1 LFFLGTRVV
10 EAPDN
15 DAVLLM
21 AGINLVCEGTLMT
34 IFANKRSSAAFPLKP
49 VAAGCALFV
58 AAFASPAFAQTS
70 AAPQATDAP
79 VASVVVSGIRRG
91 IEDAIS
97 VKKDSTSIVEAIS
110 AEDIGKLPDV
120 SIAESISRLPG
131 LAAQRVAGRA
141 QVISIRGLSP
151 DFSTTLLN
159 GREQVSTG
167 DNRSVEFDQYP
178 SELMSGVTV
187 YKTPDAGLIGQG
199 LSGTID
205 MQTVRPLNFS
215 GRTVALNARGE
226 KNSLGKIG
234 NAKDTG
240 NRFSASYIDQ
250 FADRTI
256 GIALGYAHLETPVL
270 DNETGL
276 YEPWKRDARPGLPT
290 GAFGSDGIKAVAK
303 SGRNERDGFM
313 GVLQYRPN
321 KQWTSI
327 VDVYASQFKDTET
340 ANQLEIGL
348 GDYNGNYKP
357 GLQYV
362 NPVVIDGTLNSGTAT
377 GVYPLVRGMY
387 NKRKDEI
394 RAAGWSNEVRLN
406 GWSLLADLSY
416 SHAKREELSL
426 ENNTQISNAAGDPFL
441 DSVNL
446 HYGNGGF
453 SQMTPGRDYS
463 NPANL
468 YVRNTIYGSGYGKVP
483 RVEDE
488 LKSFKLVA
496 NIQATGM
503 LEKAFSSFDI
513 GINYSDRSKD
523 KTQPEGNINLKG
535 ADSTISPDLLYGQAN
550 LGFAGAGMI
559 PTWNVPAVVAK
570 YMVFAPTDTQGYLI
584 SKAWSVS
591 EKVTTSFAKANIE
604 AELGDVSLRGNV
616 GVQVQRTDQS
626 SQSRWFDNT
635 APVGSQIKPVDDGKT
650 YTDVLP
656 SMNLAFG
663 LDNQQTV
670 RLALAKQLARP
681 RVDQLRSALDFNV
694 GTNDFKP
701 SGSGGNAK
709 LDPWRAKAFDISY
722 EKYFDKKAYF
732 AIAGFY
738 KKLDTYIFTQTRDF
752 DFSQFTPGTPA
763 ITNIGNYSAPYNGNG
778 GNLKGAEL
786 SASLPLNMVS
796 KVLDGFGV
804 TASTTYTDSKIT
816 IEDPS
821 GSIGQHIPLPG
832 LSKRV
837 TNLTAYYEKNGFET
851 RISQRKRSD
860 FVGEIG
866 NFANDRALRYVVGEN
881 VIDFQVS
888 YTFEKGPMKGL
899 GLLAQVN
906 NLRNAAY
913 ETYNG
918 DRAQQLEYQKYGR
931 SVLVGANYK
940 F

>member
-1 LFFLGTRVV
+1 M
-10 EAPDN
+10 N
-15 DAVLLM
+15 
-21 AGINLVCEGTLMT
+21 
-34 IFANKRSSAAFPLKP
+34 IFASKRSHTAFPLKP
-49 VAAGCALFV
+49 VAAGCALL
-58 AAFASPAFAQTS
+58 AAAIAAPVHAQTATAP
-70 AAPQATDAP
+70 AADDTKVMSVT
-79 VASVVVSGIRRG
+79 VAGIRRG

-97 VKKDSTSIVEAIS
+97 VKKDATSIVEAIS

-178 SELMSGVTV
+178 SELMGGVTV
-187 YKTPDAGLIGQG
+187 YKTPDAGLVGQG

-250 FADRTI
+250 FANRTI
-256 GIALGYAHLETPVL
+256 GIALGFAHLETPVL

-276 YEPWKRDARPGLPT
+276 YEPWKRDGRAGLPDGT
-290 GAFGSDGIKAVAK
+290 FASDGIKAVAK
-303 SGRNERDGFM
+303 SGRNERDGLM

-327 VDVYASQFKDTET
+327 VDVYASRFKNEET
-340 ANQLEIGL
+340 ANQMEINLSGW
-348 GDYNGNYKP
+348 NGGNKP
-357 GLQYV
+357 DPVY
-362 NPVVIDGTLNSGTAT
+362 NPVVVNGGTIASGTANNI
-377 GVYPLVRGMY
+377 YPLVRGMY
-387 NKRKDEI
+387 NKRQDDI
-394 RAAGWSNEVRLN
+394 RAAGWSNEFKLD
-406 GWSLLADLSY
+406 GWSLFADLNY
-416 SHAKREELSL
+416 SKAKRDELSL
-426 ENNTQISNAAGDPFL
+426 ENNLQMSNAAGAPFL
-441 DSVNL
+441 DSVKL
-446 HYGNGGF
+446 GYGDGGF
-453 SQMTPGRDYS
+453 SQMTPGLDY
-463 NPANL
+463 NNRNNL
-468 YVRNTIYGSGYGKVP
+468 YVTNTIYGSGYGKVP
-483 RVEDE
+483 SVEDE
-488 LKSFKLVA
+488 LKGFKLVA
-496 NIQATGM
+496 NIQSFGA
-503 LEKAFSSFDI
+503 LEKVFSSFDI
-513 GINYSDRSKD
+513 GANYSDRTKN
-523 KTQPEGNINLKG
+523 KHQPEGNINLKG
-535 ADSTISPDLLYGQAN
+535 APTTISSDLFYQSAD
-550 LGFAGAGMI
+550 LGFAGAGSI
-559 PTWNVPAVVAK
+559 PTWNVPAVVDK
-570 YMVFAPTDTQGYLI
+570 YMTFAPTDTQGYLI
-584 SKAWSVS
+584 AKTWEVS
-591 EKVTTSFAKANIE
+591 EKVTTAFAKANIE
-604 AELGDVSLRGNV
+604 AELGNDISLRGNV

-626 SQSRWFDNT
+626 SASRWYDNT
-635 APVGSQIKPVDDGKT
+635 TGAIKPINDGKK

-670 RLALAKQLARP
+670 RVALAKQLARP
-681 RVDQLRSALDFNV
+681 RVDQLRSALDF
-694 GTNDFKP
+694 GIDTTKREP
-701 SGSGGNAK
+701 GASGGNAR
-709 LDPWRAKAFDISY
+709 LDPWRAKAFDLSY

-732 AIAGFY
+732 AAAVFF
-738 KKLDTYIFTQTRDF
+738 KKLDTYIFTQTKSY
-752 DFSQFTPGTPA
+752 DFSAYIPPGA
-763 ITNIGNYSAPYNGNG
+763 IGNGAGYPLHTAIGNYTAAYNGNG

-796 KVLDGFGV
+796 KALDGFGLS
-804 TASTTYTDSKIT
+804 ASTTYTDSKIT

-832 LSKRV
+832 LSKHV

-851 RISQRKRSD
+851 RISQRRRSD

-866 NFANDRALRYVVGEN
+866 NFSNDRALRYVVGEN
-881 VIDFQVS
+881 IIDFQVG
-888 YTFEKGPMKGL
+888 YTFNTGAMKGV
-899 GLLAQVN
+899 GLLLQVN

-918 DRAQQLEYQKYGR
+918 DRSQQLEYQKYGR
-931 SVLVGANYK
+931 TVLAGVNYK

>member
-1 LFFLGTRVV
+1 
-10 EAPDN
+10 
-15 DAVLLM
+15 
-21 AGINLVCEGTLMT
+21 MT
-34 IFANKRSSAAFPLKP
+34 IFATKRSKPAAFPLKP
-49 VAAGCALFV
+49 VAAGCALFA
-58 AAFASPAFAQTS
+58 AAFASPAYAQTS
-70 AAPQATDAP
+70 AAAQASEPPMTA
-79 VASVVVSGIRRG
+79 VVVSGIRRG

-97 VKKDSTSIVEAIS
+97 VKKDSSSIVEAIS

-178 SELMSGVTV
+178 SELISGVTV
-187 YKTPDAGLIGQG
+187 YKTPDAGLVGQG

-205 MQTVRPLNFS
+205 MQTVRPLSFG
-215 GRTVALNARGE
+215 GRAVALNARGE
-226 KNSLGKIG
+226 KNSLGRIAD
-234 NAKDTG
+234 AKATG

-250 FADRTI
+250 FANRTI
-256 GIALGYAHLETPVL
+256 GIALGYAHLETPIL

-276 YEPWKRDARPGLPT
+276 YEPWKRDARPGLPAGT
-290 GAFGSDGIKAVAK
+290 FASDGIKAVAR
-303 SGRNERDGFM
+303 SGKNERDGLM

-327 VDVYASQFKDTET
+327 VDVYASRFKSEET
-340 ANQLEIGL
+340 ANQIEVNL
-348 GDYNGNYKP
+348 GDYNGGYTP
-357 GLQYV
+357 GLLYT
-362 NPVVIDGTLNSGTAT
+362 NPVIGNGTIAGGTAT

-387 NKRKDEI
+387 GKRKDDI
-394 RAAGWSNEVRLN
+394 RAAGWSNELKMD
-406 GWSLLADLSY
+406 GWSLFADLNY
-416 SHAKREELSL
+416 SKAKRAEISL

-441 DSVNL
+441 DAVKL
-446 HYGNGGF
+446 GYGNGAF
-453 SQMTPGRDYS
+453 SQLSFGRDYS

-468 YVRNTIYGSGYGKVP
+468 YVRNTIYGSGYGKTP

-488 LKSFKLVA
+488 LKGFKLSA
-496 NIQATGM
+496 KFDATGM

-513 GINYSDRSKD
+513 GVNYSDRSKD
-523 KTQPEGNINLKG
+523 KSQPEGNINLKG
-535 ADSTISPDLLYGQAN
+535 AATTISSDLMYPSAD
-550 LGFAGAGMI
+550 LGFAGAGFI

-570 YMVFAPTDTQGYLI
+570 YMVFAPTDDQGYLI
-584 SKAWSVS
+584 AKSWSVS
-591 EKVTTSFAKANIE
+591 EKILTSYAKANIE
-604 AELGDVSLRGNV
+604 AELGENVSLRGNI

-626 SQSRWFDNT
+626 SASRYFDNT
-635 APVGSQIKPVDDGKT
+635 SGTIKPVDDGKK

-663 LDNQQTV
+663 FDHQQTL
-670 RLALAKQLARP
+670 RLAAAKQLARP

-701 SGSGGNAK
+701 SGSGGNAR
-709 LDPWRAKAFDISY
+709 LDPWRANAFDVSY

-732 AIAGFY
+732 AVAGFY
-738 KKLDTYIFTQTRDF
+738 KKLKTYIFTQTKDY

-763 ITNIGNYSAPYNGNG
+763 ITNIGNYSAPYNGQG
-778 GNLKGAEL
+778 GTLKGAEL
-786 SASLPLNMVS
+786 SGSLPLNMLTPA
-796 KVLDGFGV
+796 LDGFGV
-804 TASTTYTDSKIT
+804 SASTTYTDSKIS

-837 TNLTAYYEKNGFET
+837 SNLTAYYEKNGFES
-851 RISQRKRSD
+851 RISQRRRSD

-881 VIDFQVS
+881 VIDLQVG
-888 YTFEKGPMKGL
+888 YTFNSGTLKGL
-899 GLLAQVN
+899 GLVAQVN

-918 DRAQQLEYQKYGR
+918 DRSQQLEYQKYGR
-931 SVLVGANYK
+931 TVLVGANYK

>member
-1 LFFLGTRVV
+1 M
-10 EAPDN
+10 N
-15 DAVLLM
+15 
-21 AGINLVCEGTLMT
+21 
-34 IFANKRSSAAFPLKP
+34 IFASKRTHTAFQLKP
-49 VAAGCALFV
+49 LAAGVALLVVAA
-58 AAFASPAFAQTS
+58 AAPAFAQTS
-70 AAPQATDAP
+70 ADAP
-79 VASVVVSGIRRG
+79 AADEPKLQSVTVAGIRRG

-97 VKKDSTSIVEAIS
+97 VKKDATSIVEAIS

-178 SELMSGVTV
+178 SELIGGVTV
-187 YKTPDAGLIGQG
+187 YKTPDAGLVGQG

-205 MQTVRPLNFS
+205 LQTVRPLNFA

-250 FADRTI
+250 FANRTI
-256 GIALGYAHLETPVL
+256 GVALGYAHLETPVL

-276 YEPWKRDARPGLPT
+276 YEPWKRDDRAGLPSGT
-290 GAFGSDGIKAVAK
+290 FASDGIKAVAK
-303 SGRNERDGFM
+303 SGRNERDGLM

-321 KQWTSI
+321 KQWTSTF
-327 VDVYASQFKDTET
+327 DAYASRFKNEET
-340 ANQLEIGL
+340 SNQIEISLSGW
-348 GDYNGNYKP
+348 NGGNKP
-357 GLQYV
+357 DPIY
-362 NPVVIDGTLNSGTAT
+362 NPVVVNNGTIASGTANNI
-377 GVYPLVRGMY
+377 YPLVRGMY
-387 NKRKDEI
+387 NKRQDDI
-394 RAAGWSNEVRLN
+394 RAAGWSNEFRLD
-406 GWSLLADLSY
+406 GWSLFADLNY
-416 SHAKREELSL
+416 SKAKRDEISL
-426 ENNTQISNAAGDPFL
+426 ENNLQMTNAAGAAFL
-441 DSVNL
+441 DSVKL
-446 HYGNGGF
+446 GYGNGGF
-453 SQMTPGRDYS
+453 SQLTPGMDYNNRNS
-463 NPANL
+463 L
-468 YVRNTIYGSGYGKVP
+468 YVTNTIYGSGYGKTP
-483 RVEDE
+483 SVEDE
-488 LKSFKLVA
+488 LKGFKLVA
-496 NIQATGM
+496 NIQSSGA

-513 GINYSDRSKD
+513 GANYADRSKN
-523 KTQPEGNINLKG
+523 KHQPEGNITLQG
-535 ADSTISPDLLYGQAN
+535 APTTISSDLFYQSAN
-550 LGFAGAGMI
+550 LGFAGAGYI

-584 SKAWSVS
+584 AKTWEVS
-591 EKVTTSFAKANIE
+591 EKVTTAFAKANIE
-604 AELGDVSLRGNV
+604 AELGADVSLRGNI

-626 SQSRWFDNT
+626 SASRWYDNT
-635 APVGSQIKPVDDGKT
+635 TGAIKPVNDGKK

-681 RVDQLRSALDFNV
+681 RVDQLRSALDF
-694 GTNDFKP
+694 GIDTTKREP
-701 SGSGGNAK
+701 GGSGGNAR

-732 AIAGFY
+732 AAAAFY
-738 KKLDTYIFTQTRDF
+738 KKLDTYIFTQTKSY
-752 DFSQFTPGTPA
+752 DFSAYVPPGSVGNNPTDPLH
-763 ITNIGNYSAPYNGNG
+763 TTIGNYTAPYNGNG
-778 GNLKGAEL
+778 GNLKGLEL

-796 KVLDGFGV
+796 KALDGFGV
-804 TASTTYTDSKIT
+804 SASTTYTDSKIT

-837 TNLTAYYEKNGFET
+837 SNLTAYYEKAGFEA
-851 RISQRKRSD
+851 RVSQRKRSD

-866 NFANDRALRYVVGEN
+866 NFSNDRALRYVVGEN
-881 VIDFQVS
+881 IIDLQVG
-888 YTFEKGPMKGL
+888 YTFENGPMKGL
-899 GLLAQVN
+899 GFVVQVN

-918 DRAQQLEYQKYGR
+918 DRSQQLEYQKYGR
-931 SVLVGANYK
+931 TVLAGVNYK

>member
-1 LFFLGTRVV
+1 M
-10 EAPDN
+10 N
-15 DAVLLM
+15 
-21 AGINLVCEGTLMT
+21 
-34 IFANKRSSAAFPLKP
+34 IFASKRSHTAFPLKP
-49 VAAGCALFV
+49 VAAGCALL
-58 AAFASPAFAQTS
+58 AAAIAAPVHAQTATAP
-70 AAPQATDAP
+70 AADDTKVMSVT
-79 VASVVVSGIRRG
+79 VAGIRRG

-97 VKKDSTSIVEAIS
+97 VKKDATSIVEAIS

-178 SELMSGVTV
+178 SELMGGVTV
-187 YKTPDAGLIGQG
+187 YKTPDAGLVGQG

-250 FADRTI
+250 FANRTI
-256 GIALGYAHLETPVL
+256 GIALGFAHLETPVL

-276 YEPWKRDARPGLPT
+276 YEPWKRDGRAGLPDGT
-290 GAFGSDGIKAVAK
+290 FASDGIKAVAK
-303 SGRNERDGFM
+303 SGRNERDGLM

-327 VDVYASQFKDTET
+327 VDVYASRFKNEET
-340 ANQLEIGL
+340 SNQLEINLSGW
-348 GDYNGNYKP
+348 NGGNKP
-357 GLQYV
+357 DPVY
-362 NPVVIDGTLNSGTAT
+362 NPVVVNGGTIASGTANNI
-377 GVYPLVRGMY
+377 YPLVRGMY
-387 NKRKDEI
+387 NKRQDDI
-394 RAAGWSNEVRLN
+394 RAAGWSNEFKLN
-406 GWSLLADLSY
+406 GWSLFADLNY
-416 SHAKREELSL
+416 SKAKRDELSL
-426 ENNTQISNAAGDPFL
+426 ENNLQMSNAAGAPFL
-441 DSVNL
+441 DSVKL
-446 HYGNGGF
+446 GYGDGGF
-453 SQMTPGRDYS
+453 SQMTPGLDY
-463 NPANL
+463 NNRNNL
-468 YVRNTIYGSGYGKVP
+468 YVTNTIYGSGYGKTP
-483 RVEDE
+483 SVEDE
-488 LKSFKLVA
+488 LKGFKLVA
-496 NIQATGM
+496 NIQSFGA
-503 LEKAFSSFDI
+503 LEKVFSSFDI
-513 GINYSDRSKD
+513 GANYSDRTKN
-523 KTQPEGNINLKG
+523 KHQPEGNINLKG
-535 ADSTISPDLLYGQAN
+535 APTTISSDLFYQSAD
-550 LGFAGAGMI
+550 LGFAGAGSI
-559 PTWNVPAVVAK
+559 PTWNVPAVVDK
-570 YMVFAPTDTQGYLI
+570 YMTFAPTDTQGYLI
-584 SKAWSVS
+584 AKTWEVS
-591 EKVTTSFAKANIE
+591 EKVTTAFAKANIE
-604 AELGDVSLRGNV
+604 AELGNDISLRGNV

-626 SQSRWFDNT
+626 SASRWYDNT
-635 APVGSQIKPVDDGKT
+635 TGAIKPINDGKK

-670 RLALAKQLARP
+670 RVALAKQLARP
-681 RVDQLRSALDFNV
+681 RVDQLRSALDF
-694 GTNDFKP
+694 GIDTTKREP
-701 SGSGGNAK
+701 GASGGNAR
-709 LDPWRAKAFDISY
+709 LDPWRAKAFDLSY

-732 AIAGFY
+732 AAAVFF
-738 KKLDTYIFTQTRDF
+738 KKLDTYIFTQTKSY
-752 DFSQFTPGTPA
+752 DFSAYIPPGA
-763 ITNIGNYSAPYNGNG
+763 IGNGAGYPLHTAIGNYTAAYNGNG

-796 KVLDGFGV
+796 KALDGFGLS
-804 TASTTYTDSKIT
+804 ASTTYTDSKIT

-832 LSKRV
+832 LSKHV

-851 RISQRKRSD
+851 RISQRRRSD

-866 NFANDRALRYVVGEN
+866 NFSNDRALRYVVGEN
-881 VIDFQVS
+881 IIDFQVG
-888 YTFEKGPMKGL
+888 YTFNTGAMKGV
-899 GLLAQVN
+899 GLLLQVN

-918 DRAQQLEYQKYGR
+918 DRSQQLEYQKYGR
-931 SVLVGANYK
+931 TVLAGVNYK

>member
-1 LFFLGTRVV
+1 M
-10 EAPDN
+10 N
-15 DAVLLM
+15 
-21 AGINLVCEGTLMT
+21 
-34 IFANKRSSAAFPLKP
+34 IFASKRSHTAFPLKP
-49 VAAGCALFV
+49 VAAGCALL
-58 AAFASPAFAQTS
+58 AAAIAAPVHAQTATAP
-70 AAPQATDAP
+70 AADDTKVMSVT
-79 VASVVVSGIRRG
+79 VAGIRRG

-97 VKKDSTSIVEAIS
+97 VKKDATSIVEAIS

-178 SELMSGVTV
+178 SELMGGVTV
-187 YKTPDAGLIGQG
+187 YKTPDAGLVGQG

-250 FADRTI
+250 FANRTI
-256 GIALGYAHLETPVL
+256 GIALGFAHLETPVL

-276 YEPWKRDARPGLPT
+276 YEPWKRDGRAGLPDGT
-290 GAFGSDGIKAVAK
+290 FASDGIKAVAK
-303 SGRNERDGFM
+303 SGRNERDGLM

-327 VDVYASQFKDTET
+327 VDVYASRFKNEET
-340 ANQLEIGL
+340 SNQLEINLSGW
-348 GDYNGNYKP
+348 NGGNKP
-357 GLQYV
+357 DPVY
-362 NPVVIDGTLNSGTAT
+362 NPVVVNGGTIASGTANNI
-377 GVYPLVRGMY
+377 YPLVRGMY
-387 NKRKDEI
+387 NKRQDDI
-394 RAAGWSNEVRLN
+394 RAAGWSNEFKLN
-406 GWSLLADLSY
+406 GWSLFADLNY
-416 SHAKREELSL
+416 SKAKRDELSL
-426 ENNTQISNAAGDPFL
+426 ENNLQMSNAAGAPFL
-441 DSVNL
+441 DSVKL
-446 HYGNGGF
+446 GYGDGGF
-453 SQMTPGRDYS
+453 SQMTPGLDY
-463 NPANL
+463 NNRNNL
-468 YVRNTIYGSGYGKVP
+468 YVTNTIYGSGYGKTP
-483 RVEDE
+483 SVEDE
-488 LKSFKLVA
+488 LKGFKLVA
-496 NIQATGM
+496 NIQSFGA
-503 LEKAFSSFDI
+503 LEKVFSSFDI
-513 GINYSDRSKD
+513 GANYSDRTKN
-523 KTQPEGNINLKG
+523 KHQPEGNINLKG
-535 ADSTISPDLLYGQAN
+535 APTTISSDLFYQSAD
-550 LGFAGAGMI
+550 LGFAGAGSI
-559 PTWNVPAVVAK
+559 PTWNVPAVVDK
-570 YMVFAPTDTQGYLI
+570 YMTFAPTDTQGYLI
-584 SKAWSVS
+584 AKTWEVS
-591 EKVTTSFAKANIE
+591 EKVTTAFAKANIE
-604 AELGDVSLRGNV
+604 AELGNDISLRGNV

-626 SQSRWFDNT
+626 SASRWYDNT
-635 APVGSQIKPVDDGKT
+635 TGAIKPINDGKK

-670 RLALAKQLARP
+670 RVALAKQLARP
-681 RVDQLRSALDFNV
+681 RVDQLRSALDF
-694 GTNDFKP
+694 GIDTTKREP
-701 SGSGGNAK
+701 GASGGNAR
-709 LDPWRAKAFDISY
+709 LDPWRAKAFDLSY

-732 AIAGFY
+732 AAAVFF
-738 KKLDTYIFTQTRDF
+738 KKLDTYIFTQTKSY
-752 DFSQFTPGTPA
+752 DFSAYIPPGA
-763 ITNIGNYSAPYNGNG
+763 IGDGAGYPLHTAIGNYTAAYNGNG

-796 KVLDGFGV
+796 KALDGFGLS
-804 TASTTYTDSKIT
+804 ASTTYTDSKIT

-832 LSKRV
+832 LSKHV

-851 RISQRKRSD
+851 RISQRRRSD

-866 NFANDRALRYVVGEN
+866 NFSNDRALRYVVGEN
-881 VIDFQVS
+881 IIDFQVG
-888 YTFEKGPMKGL
+888 YTFNTGAMKGV
-899 GLLAQVN
+899 GLLLQVN

-918 DRAQQLEYQKYGR
+918 DRSQQLEYQKYGR
-931 SVLVGANYK
+931 TVLAGVNYK

>member
-1 LFFLGTRVV
+1 M
-10 EAPDN
+10 N
-15 DAVLLM
+15 
-21 AGINLVCEGTLMT
+21 
-34 IFANKRSSAAFPLKP
+34 IFASKRSHTAFPLKP
-49 VAAGCALFV
+49 VAAGCALL
-58 AAFASPAFAQTS
+58 AAAIAAPVHAQTATAP
-70 AAPQATDAP
+70 AADDTKVMSVT
-79 VASVVVSGIRRG
+79 VAGIRRG

-97 VKKDSTSIVEAIS
+97 VKKDATSIVEAIS

-178 SELMSGVTV
+178 SELMGGVTV
-187 YKTPDAGLIGQG
+187 YKTPDAGLVGQG

-250 FADRTI
+250 FANRTI
-256 GIALGYAHLETPVL
+256 GIALGFAHLETPVL

-276 YEPWKRDARPGLPT
+276 YEPWKRDGRAGLPDGT
-290 GAFGSDGIKAVAK
+290 FASDGIKAVAK
-303 SGRNERDGFM
+303 SGRNERDGLM

-327 VDVYASQFKDTET
+327 VDVYASRFKNEET
-340 ANQLEIGL
+340 SNQLEINLSGW
-348 GDYNGNYKP
+348 NGGNKP
-357 GLQYV
+357 DPVY
-362 NPVVIDGTLNSGTAT
+362 NPVVVNGGTIASGTANNI
-377 GVYPLVRGMY
+377 YPLVRGMY
-387 NKRKDEI
+387 NKRQDDI
-394 RAAGWSNEVRLN
+394 RAAGWSNEFKLN
-406 GWSLLADLSY
+406 GWSLFADLNY
-416 SHAKREELSL
+416 SKAKRDELSL
-426 ENNTQISNAAGDPFL
+426 ENNLQMSNAAGAPFL
-441 DSVNL
+441 DSVKL
-446 HYGNGGF
+446 GYGDGGF
-453 SQMTPGRDYS
+453 SQMTPGLDY
-463 NPANL
+463 NNRNNL
-468 YVRNTIYGSGYGKVP
+468 YVTNTIYGSGYGKTP
-483 RVEDE
+483 SVEDE
-488 LKSFKLVA
+488 LKGFKLVA
-496 NIQATGM
+496 NIQSFGA
-503 LEKAFSSFDI
+503 LEKVFSSFDI
-513 GINYSDRSKD
+513 GANYSDRTKN
-523 KTQPEGNINLKG
+523 KHQPEGNINLKG
-535 ADSTISPDLLYGQAN
+535 APTTISSDLFYQSAD
-550 LGFAGAGMI
+550 LGFAGAGSI
-559 PTWNVPAVVAK
+559 PTWNVPAVVDK
-570 YMVFAPTDTQGYLI
+570 YMTFAPTDTQGYLI
-584 SKAWSVS
+584 AKTWEVS
-591 EKVTTSFAKANIE
+591 EKVTTAFAKANIE
-604 AELGDVSLRGNV
+604 AELGNDISLRGNV

-626 SQSRWFDNT
+626 SASRWYDNT
-635 APVGSQIKPVDDGKT
+635 TGAIKPINDGKK

-670 RLALAKQLARP
+670 RVALAKQLARP
-681 RVDQLRSALDFNV
+681 RVDQLRSALDF
-694 GTNDFKP
+694 GIDTTKREP
-701 SGSGGNAK
+701 GASGGNAR
-709 LDPWRAKAFDISY
+709 LDPWRAKAFDLSY

-732 AIAGFY
+732 AAAVFF
-738 KKLDTYIFTQTRDF
+738 KKLDTYIFTQTKSY
-752 DFSQFTPGTPA
+752 DFSAYIPPGA
-763 ITNIGNYSAPYNGNG
+763 IGDGPGYPLHTAIGNYTAAYNGNG

-796 KVLDGFGV
+796 KALDGFGLS
-804 TASTTYTDSKIT
+804 ASTTYTDSKIT

-832 LSKRV
+832 LSKHV

-851 RISQRKRSD
+851 RISQRRRSD

-866 NFANDRALRYVVGEN
+866 NFSNDRALRYVVGEN
-881 VIDFQVS
+881 IIDFQVG
-888 YTFEKGPMKGL
+888 YTFNTGAMKGV
-899 GLLAQVN
+899 GLLLQVN

-918 DRAQQLEYQKYGR
+918 DRSQQLEYQKYGR
-931 SVLVGANYK
+931 TVLAGVNYK

>member
-1 LFFLGTRVV
+1 MRGDIKL
-10 EAPDN
+10 N
-15 DAVLLM
+15 
-21 AGINLVCEGTLMT
+21 
-34 IFANKRSSAAFPLKP
+34 IFASKRSHTAFPLKP
-49 VAAGCALFV
+49 VAAGCALLIAAAVPAYAQTTGV
-58 AAFASPAFAQTS
+58 AATADQ
-70 AAPQATDAP
+70 PQ
-79 VASVVVSGIRRG
+79 VMSVTVSGIRRG

-97 VKKDSTSIVEAIS
+97 VKKDASSIVEAIS

-131 LAAQRVAGRA
+131 VAAQRVAGRA

-178 SELMSGVTV
+178 SELIGGVTI

-205 MQTVRPLNFS
+205 MQSVRPLNFS
-215 GRTVALNARGE
+215 SRTVALNLRGE
-226 KNSLGKIG
+226 KNSLGKIA

-250 FADRTI
+250 FANRTI
-256 GIALGYAHLETPVL
+256 GIALGWAHLETPIL

-276 YEPWKRDARPGLPT
+276 YEPWKRDARAGLPAGT
-290 GAFGSDGIKAVAK
+290 YGSDGIKAVAR
-303 SGRNERDGFM
+303 SGKNQRDGVM

-321 KQWTSI
+321 KQWTSM
-327 VDVYASQFKDTET
+327 VDVYASRFKAEET
-340 ANQLEIGL
+340 ANQIEINL
-348 GDYNGNYKP
+348 GGWNGGFDP
-357 GLQYV
+357 A
-362 NPVVIDGTLNSGTAT
+362 PVYT
-377 GVYPLVRGMY
+377 GVTTNNGTIAGATANNIYPLVRGMY
-387 NKRKDEI
+387 NKRKDDI
-394 RAAGWSNEVRLN
+394 RAAGWSNEVRLD
-406 GWSLLADLSY
+406 GWSLFADLNY
-416 SHAKREELSL
+416 SKAKRDELSL
-426 ENNTQISNAAGDPFL
+426 ENNLQISNPAGDPFL
-441 DSVNL
+441 DSVKL
-446 HYGNGGF
+446 GIGNGGF
-453 SQMTPGRDYS
+453 SQITTGRDYNAPGS
-463 NPANL
+463 L
-468 YVRNTIYGSGYGKVP
+468 YVRNTIYGSGYGKTP
-483 RVEDE
+483 SVEDE
-488 LKSFKLVA
+488 LKGFKLTA
-496 NIQATGM
+496 NILSSGA

-513 GINYSDRSKD
+513 GANYSDRTKN
-523 KTQPEGNINLKG
+523 KHQPEGNINLKG
-535 ADSTISPDLLYGQAN
+535 APTLISSDLFYQSAD
-550 LGFAGAGMI
+550 LGFAGAGSI
-559 PTWNVPAVVAK
+559 PTWNVPAVVDK
-570 YMVFAPTDTQGYLI
+570 YMVFAPTDTAGYLI
-584 SKAWSVS
+584 AKTWEVS
-591 EKVTTSFAKANIE
+591 EKITTAFAKANIE
-604 AELGDVSLRGNV
+604 AELGADVSLRGNI

-626 SQSRWFDNT
+626 SASRWYDNT
-635 APVGSQIKPVDDGKT
+635 TGAIKPVNDGKK

-670 RLALAKQLARP
+670 RVALAKQLARP
-681 RVDQLRSALDFNV
+681 RVDQLRSALDF
-694 GTNDFKP
+694 GIDTTKREP
-701 SGSGGNAK
+701 GGSGGNAR

-738 KKLDTYIFTQTRDF
+738 KKLDTYIFTQTKSY
-752 DFSQFTPGTPA
+752 DFSAYIPPGAVGNGAAFPLHT
-763 ITNIGNYSAPYNGNG
+763 TMGNYTAPYNGNG

-786 SASLPLNMVS
+786 SASLPLSMVS
-796 KVLDGFGV
+796 KSLDGFGV
-804 TASTTYTDSKIT
+804 VASTTYTDSKIT

-821 GSIGQHIPLPG
+821 GSIGHHIPLPG

-837 TNLTAYYEKNGFET
+837 TNLTAYYEKDGFET

-881 VIDFQVS
+881 VIDFQIG
-888 YTFEKGPMKGL
+888 YTFNTGAMKGL
-899 GLLAQVN
+899 GLLLQVN

-918 DRAQQLEYQKYGR
+918 DRNQQLEYQKYGR
-931 SVLVGANYK
+931 TVLAGVNYK

>member
-1 LFFLGTRVV
+1 MNIFASQRSHTAFQLTPLAAG
-10 EAPDN
+10 A
-15 DAVLLM
+15 ALLM
-21 AGINLVCEGTLMT
+21 
-34 IFANKRSSAAFPLKP
+34 
-49 VAAGCALFV
+49 VAA
-58 AAFASPAFAQTS
+58 AAPAFAQTS
-70 AAPQATDAP
+70 ADAP
-79 VASVVVSGIRRG
+79 AADASKMQSVTVAGIRRG

-97 VKKDSTSIVEAIS
+97 VKRDATSIVEAIS

-178 SELMSGVTV
+178 SELIGGVTV

-205 MQTVRPLNFS
+205 LQTVRPLNFA

-240 NRFSASYIDQ
+240 SRFSASYIDQ
-250 FADRTI
+250 FANRTI
-256 GIALGYAHLETPVL
+256 GVALGYAHLETPVL

-276 YEPWKRDARPGLPT
+276 YEPWKRDDRAGLPSGT
-290 GAFGSDGIKAVAK
+290 FASDGIKAVAK
-303 SGRNERDGFM
+303 SGRNERDGLM
-313 GVLQYRPN
+313 GVVQYRPN
-321 KQWTSI
+321 KQWTSTF
-327 VDVYASQFKDTET
+327 DAYASRFKNEET
-340 ANQLEIGL
+340 SNQIEINLSGW
-348 GDYNGNYKP
+348 NGGNKP
-357 GLQYV
+357 DPVY
-362 NPVVIDGTLNSGTAT
+362 NPVVINNGTIAGGTANNI
-377 GVYPLVRGMY
+377 YPLVRGMY
-387 NKRKDEI
+387 NKRQDDI
-394 RAAGWSNEVRLN
+394 RAAGWSNEFRMD
-406 GWSLLADLSY
+406 GWSLLADLNY
-416 SHAKREELSL
+416 SKAKRDELSL
-426 ENNTQISNAAGDPFL
+426 ENNLQMSNAAGAPFL
-441 DSVNL
+441 DSVKL
-446 HYGNGGF
+446 GYGNGGY
-453 SQMTPGRDYS
+453 SQLTPGLDY
-463 NPANL
+463 NNRNNL
-468 YVRNTIYGSGYGKVP
+468 YVTNTIYGSGYGKTP
-483 RVEDE
+483 SVEDE
-488 LKSFKLVA
+488 LKGFKLVA
-496 NIQATGM
+496 NIQSSGA

-513 GINYSDRSKD
+513 GANYSDRSKN
-523 KTQPEGNINLKG
+523 KHQPEGNINLKG
-535 ADSTISPDLLYGQAN
+535 APTTISPDLFYQSAN
-550 LGFAGAGMI
+550 LGFAGAGYI
-559 PTWNVPAVVAK
+559 PTWNVPAVVDK
-570 YMVFAPTDTQGYLI
+570 YMVFAPSDTQGYLI
-584 SKAWSVS
+584 AKTWEVS
-591 EKVTTSFAKANIE
+591 EKITTAFAKANIE
-604 AELGDVSLRGNV
+604 AELGSDVSLRGNV

-626 SQSRWFDNT
+626 SASRWFDNT
-635 APVGSQIKPVDDGKT
+635 TGAIKPVNDGKK

-663 LDNQQTV
+663 FDNQQTV

-681 RVDQLRSALDFNV
+681 RVDQLRSALDF
-694 GTNDFKP
+694 GIDTTKREP
-701 SGSGGNAK
+701 GGSGGNAR

-732 AIAGFY
+732 AAAAFY
-738 KKLDTYIFTQTRDF
+738 KKLDTYIFTQTKSY
-752 DFSQFTPGTPA
+752 DFSAYVPPGSVGNGVNDPLHT
-763 ITNIGNYSAPYNGNG
+763 TIGNYTAPYNGNG
-778 GNLKGAEL
+778 GNLKGVEL

-796 KVLDGFGV
+796 KMLDGFGV
-804 TASTTYTDSKIT
+804 SASTTYTDSKIT

-837 TNLTAYYEKNGFET
+837 SNLTAYYEKAGFEA
-851 RISQRKRSD
+851 RVSQRKRSD

-866 NFANDRALRYVVGEN
+866 NFSNDRALRYVVGEN
-881 VIDFQVS
+881 IIDLQLG
-888 YTFEKGPMKGL
+888 YTFENGPMKGVGFL
-899 GLLAQVN
+899 VQVN

-931 SVLVGANYK
+931 TVLAGVNYK